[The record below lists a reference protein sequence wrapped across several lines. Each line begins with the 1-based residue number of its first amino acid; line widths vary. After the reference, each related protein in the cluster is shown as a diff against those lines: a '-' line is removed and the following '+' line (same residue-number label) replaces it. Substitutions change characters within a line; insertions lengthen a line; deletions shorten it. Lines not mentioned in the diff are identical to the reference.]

1 MAIMEALVQIED
13 VEKQSAV
20 IKGETL
26 GEKKEENVEI
36 KTEVKEEYG
45 EPASLSQVKLDP
57 LEIKTE
63 EVKEENVDGIIVCSL
78 IQNEIKREIKTE
90 DLKEEYIEV
99 PDFQQPLRTEGDQI
113 ILEPEEAVQTT
124 TCEHCER
131 IFDDVSGLK
140 KHLKSHHIHPSIEC
154 PHCDETFSKQA
165 GLNSHVHVIHSDE
178 GRKKQPP
185 ALAPLRQTKSPANK
199 KNAKEEAAKKEE
211 AGAGPLEKKML
222 LCLI

>member
-1 MAIMEALVQIED
+1 MAIMEALDQTED

-36 KTEVKEEYG
+36 KTEVKEEYV
-45 EPASLSQVKLDP
+45 EPASSSQVKVEP

-63 EVKEENVDGIIVCSL
+63 DVEEENVDGIVCSF
-78 IQNEIKREIKTE
+78 IQNEIKGEIKRE
-90 DLKEEYIEV
+90 DWKEEYIEV

-131 IFDDVSGLK
+131 KFDDVSGLK
-140 KHLKSHHIHPSIEC
+140 KHLKRNVTCVTPAS
-154 PHCDETFSKQA
+154 
-165 GLNSHVHVIHSDE
+165 
-178 GRKKQPP
+178 QP
-185 ALAPLRQTKSPANK
+185 
-199 KNAKEEAAKKEE
+199 EAFW
-211 AGAGPLEKKML
+211 GNT
-222 LCLI
+222 

>member
-1 MAIMEALVQIED
+1 MEPLDQTED

-78 IQNEIKREIKTE
+78 IQNEIKREIQG
-90 DLKEEYIEV
+90 V
-99 PDFQQPLRTEGDQI
+99 FFNWPPPDN
-113 ILEPEEAVQTT
+113 
-124 TCEHCER
+124 
-131 IFDDVSGLK
+131 VS
-140 KHLKSHHIHPSIEC
+140 
-154 PHCDETFSKQA
+154 
-165 GLNSHVHVIHSDE
+165 
-178 GRKKQPP
+178 R
-185 ALAPLRQTKSPANK
+185 LAPPKFAWT
-199 KNAKEEAAKKEE
+199 
-211 AGAGPLEKKML
+211 GPP
-222 LCLI
+222 

>member
-1 MAIMEALVQIED
+1 MEPLDQTED

-36 KTEVKEEYG
+36 KTEVKEEYV

-57 LEIKTE
+57 LAIKTE

-113 ILEPEEAVQTT
+113 ILEPEEAVLRTGSMGHLSKSPTT
-124 TCEHCER
+124 
-131 IFDDVSGLK
+131 ILKMSLNFGKIGLK
-140 KHLKSHHIHPSIEC
+140 KDVRRCRFAS
-154 PHCDETFSKQA
+154 
-165 GLNSHVHVIHSDE
+165 
-178 GRKKQPP
+178 
-185 ALAPLRQTKSPANK
+185 
-199 KNAKEEAAKKEE
+199 
-211 AGAGPLEKKML
+211 
-222 LCLI
+222 